1 MDAIK
6 QNHTDWYVII
16 DRVKMQNDNR
26 PWWHFWQC
34 SRCCG
39 EQVENARQKI
49 LEAAFHEIHRVGFQ
63 AASIQNIL
71 KETGLTKGALYH
83 HFPNKQAL
91 GYAVV
96 DEIIQPL
103 VHFHWIKP
111 LQHGNH
117 PIDALIKSVQQGGE
131 QMTMDDIMSGCPLT
145 NLTQE
150 MSSIDEGFRKR
161 TEGLYLDWRK
171 ATEIALEEG
180 KKKGQVIE
188 DVNTEQFAIVFIAT
202 LEGCLTMAKSSQ
214 SLELLLSCG
223 SGVISLLEGL
233 RGETK

>member
-1 MDAIK
+1 
-6 QNHTDWYVII
+6 
-16 DRVKMQNDNR
+16 MQNDNR

-34 SRCCG
+34 SRCCSDHG
-39 EQVENARQKI
+39 ENTRQKV

-103 VHFHWIKP
+103 VSFHWIDP
-111 LQHGNH
+111 LQQGNN
-117 PIDALIKSVQQGGE
+117 PIDALIQAVMQGGE
-131 QMTMDDIMSGCPLT
+131 QMTIDDIMSGCPLN
-145 NLTQE
+145 NLAQE

-161 TEGLYLDWRK
+161 TEGLYLAWRQ
-171 ATEIALEEG
+171 TIETALEQG
-180 KKKGQVIE
+180 KKQGQVNQE
-188 DVNTEQFAIVFIAT
+188 VNTEQFAIVFVAT

-223 SGVISLLEGL
+223 SGVVALLEGL
-233 RGETK
+233 RGDIK